1 MRLRKSANPHLES
14 IDSMNLIQTLREQK
28 TTLEKE
34 IAEALKQGNER
45 KKTLELQILKERD
58 AEFRSGIQ
66 EVRKIMQN
74 HHLSRQEIFNAL
86 SDQHAGKSTDTGGGG
101 MLAEIRRFYAG

>member
-1 MRLRKSANPHLES
+1 
-14 IDSMNLIQTLREQK
+14 MNAIQTLREQK
-28 TTLEKE
+28 ITLEKE
-34 IAEALKQGNER
+34 IAEAIKQANER
-45 KKTLELQILKERD
+45 KKALELQILKERD

-86 SDQHAGKSTDTGGGG
+86 SDQYAGKASDTGGGG